1 MSEEVQEL
9 LQSSHQLCVHN
20 LSMTVHLDESFI
32 KTNGVY
38 RTEFTQSLERNVC
51 FNQEDFMGNI
61 LDSKHLKEPSI

>member
-1 MSEEVQEL
+1 
-9 LQSSHQLCVHN
+9 
-20 LSMTVHLDESFI
+20 MTVHLDEPFI